1 MADLANLPPGTDLSK
16 IGLQQPPPGVEQN
29 LVNPESTAN
38 TAIAVTVLFT
48 VLMFVFVCMRMYTK
62 NFVSRAWGW
71 DDYTCILA
79 SVGTLCSWAFMGV
92 VVNGS
97 PSTVFMRGYGVHTW
111 NLPLSKLTKSLLETL
126 NVSSAFYGPTMFFTK
141 LSIFILYYRI
151 FSPSKT
157 MRYLIY
163 FGIGANFIYY
173 TVYLFIYSF
182 YCPNTSK
189 KAITC
194 AHEVKVISV
203 VTSAINVVS
212 DFYILL
218 IPLAAISSLQ
228 LPKKRKLGLFAV
240 FFTGFLACLC
250 SIISLH
256 YRVVLVRFN
265 DDVWYVVP
273 VLVVSTVEF
282 NIGIICSCLPTLPA
296 LFRRGS
302 RNTKPSYNPTSG
314 NSGKGNIASRGL
326 AAGGS
331 GGVGSKN
338 GFGRLGAVESQDS
351 VAALEAGDKERDA
364 GEEGLEMKG
373 LGEEEKRKR
382 EWFRQARM

>member
-1 MADLANLPPGTDLSK
+1 MADNANLPPGIDLSMK
-16 IGLQQPPPGVEQN
+16 AIQQPPPGVEQN
-29 LVNPESTAN
+29 FVNPESTAN

-48 VLMFVFVCMRMYTK
+48 VIMFVFVCMRMYTK
-62 NFVSRAWGW
+62 LFVSRAWGW
-71 DDYTCILA
+71 DDFF
-79 SVGTLCSWAFMGV
+79 V
-92 VVNGS
+92 
-97 PSTVFMRGYGVHTW
+97 RGYAVHVW
-111 NLPLSKLTKSLLETL
+111 NLPISKLTKSLLETL
-126 NVSSAFYGPTMFFTK
+126 NVASAFYGPTMFFTK

-173 TVYLFIYSF
+173 TIYLFIYSF

-189 KAITC
+189 KAPTC
-194 AHEVKVISV
+194 GHEVKVISV

-228 LPKKRKLGLFAV
+228 LPKKRKVGLFAV

-256 YRVVLVRFN
+256 YRVVLARTK

-296 LFRRGS
+296 LFRRS
-302 RNTKPSYNPTSG
+302 NRNTKPSYNPTSG
-314 NSGKGNIASRGL
+314 NSGNGNIASRGL

-331 GGVGSKN
+331 GGAGSKN